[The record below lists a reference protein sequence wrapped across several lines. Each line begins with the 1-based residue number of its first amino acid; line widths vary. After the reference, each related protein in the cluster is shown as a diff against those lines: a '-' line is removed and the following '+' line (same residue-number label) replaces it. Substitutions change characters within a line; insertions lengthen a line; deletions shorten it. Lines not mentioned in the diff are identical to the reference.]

1 MDLKDHLI
9 FHERAYKGTF
19 LLLSQA
25 VFGNLVLLSYCQ
37 DTLYK
42 GFTIPLYALNKK
54 LRVSNMSEII
64 NVQNISYKYT
74 DEDQRPAL
82 QDVSFSINRGEWVA
96 IIGPNGSGKS
106 TLAKTIN
113 GLIEPDSGEVTVGGL
128 SLNEENVWSIR
139 QMVGMVFQNP
149 DNQFVGSTVQDD
161 VAFGLENLGV
171 PREDMLERVRSALE
185 KVNML
190 EFAEREPAR
199 LSGGQKQRVA
209 IAGIVALRPDI
220 MILDEATSMLDP
232 QGREEVL
239 RTVKEVK
246 EQENLS
252 VLSITHDIDEAA
264 EANRILVM
272 RDGKMIQEGTPET
285 IFSYGEEL
293 IKMGLD
299 LPFPERLKASLKKQG
314 VAVPDDYI
322 TEERMVDWLWTYVS
336 KK

>member
-1 MDLKDHLI
+1 M
-9 FHERAYKGTF
+9 T
-19 LLLSQA
+19 
-25 VFGNLVLLSYCQ
+25 
-37 DTLYK
+37 
-42 GFTIPLYALNKK
+42 
-54 LRVSNMSEII
+54 EII
-64 NVQNISYKYT
+64 RLKNISYKYT
-74 DEDQRPAL
+74 DEDLRPAL
-82 QDVSFSINRGEWVA
+82 QDVSFSINKGEWVA

-113 GLIEPDSGEVTVGGL
+113 GLIEPDSGEVEVGGL
-128 SLNEENVWSIR
+128 MLNEKNVWSIR
-139 QMVGMVFQNP
+139 EMVGMVFQNP

-171 PREDMLERVRSALE
+171 PRDDMIERVRNALE

-209 IAGIVALRPDI
+209 IAGIVALRPAI

-246 EQENLS
+246 ERENLS

-272 RDGKMIQEGTPET
+272 RDGKMIQEGSPET
-285 IFSYGEEL
+285 IFSFGEKLVE
-293 IKMGLD
+293 MGLD
-299 LPFPERLKASLKKQG
+299 LPFPERLKASLKEQG
-314 VAVPDDYI
+314 LDVPQDYL
-322 TEERMVDWLWTYVS
+322 TEEGMVDWLWTSVS
-336 KK
+336 KM

>member
-1 MDLKDHLI
+1 
-9 FHERAYKGTF
+9 
-19 LLLSQA
+19 
-25 VFGNLVLLSYCQ
+25 
-37 DTLYK
+37 
-42 GFTIPLYALNKK
+42 
-54 LRVSNMSEII
+54 MSEII
-64 NVQNISYKYT
+64 NVKNITYQYT

-82 QDVSFSINRGEWVA
+82 KGVSFSINQGEWVA

-113 GLIEPDSGEVTVGGL
+113 GLIEPDSGTVTVGGMP
-128 SLNEENVWSIR
+128 LNEKNVWSIR
-139 QMVGMVFQNP
+139 EMVGMVFQNP

-161 VAFGLENLGV
+161 VAFGLENIGV
-171 PREDMLERVRSALE
+171 PREDMIERVREALD

-190 EFAEREPAR
+190 EFADREPAR

-209 IAGIVALRPDI
+209 IAGIVALRPRI

-232 QGREEVL
+232 KGRAEVL

-264 EANRILVM
+264 EANRVLVM
-272 RDGKMIQEGTPET
+272 RDGQMIQEGTPER
-285 IFSYGEEL
+285 IFSYGEKL
-293 IKMGLD
+293 IEMGLD
-299 LPFPERLKASLKKQG
+299 LPFPERLKASLQKQG
-314 VAVPDDYI
+314 INVPAEYL
-322 TEERMVDWLWTYVS
+322 TEEGMVDWLWTYVS